1 MRHEIENTV
10 KKKQNWKVTLQINV
24 WSLNYLLNIDPW
36 FTLKV
41 KVLENM
47 VILGAWRATSFTST
61 VTGTWA
67 GEEMT
72 IPTFFFVHICLL
84 KAGATWEASDI

>member
-47 VILGAWRATSFTST
+47 VILGVWQGTSFTST
-61 VTGTWA
+61 QSQALEPVKKW
-67 GEEMT
+67 
-72 IPTFFFVHICLL
+72 PFPRFSVHICLL
-84 KAGATWEASDI
+84 KAGATWEASDR

>member
-10 KKKQNWKVTLQINV
+10 KKKQNWKVTLQTNV
-24 WSLNYLLNIDPW
+24 WSLSYLLNIDPW

-47 VILGAWRATSFTST
+47 VILVAW
-61 VTGTWA
+61 
-67 GEEMT
+67 
-72 IPTFFFVHICLL
+72 
-84 KAGATWEASDI
+84 